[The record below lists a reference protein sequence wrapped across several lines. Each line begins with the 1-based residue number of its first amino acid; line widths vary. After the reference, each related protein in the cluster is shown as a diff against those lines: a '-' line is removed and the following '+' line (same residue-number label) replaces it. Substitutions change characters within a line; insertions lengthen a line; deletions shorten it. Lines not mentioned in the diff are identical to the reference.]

1 MTTFRDKLCS
11 AQEAH
16 RSWLCVGLDPD
27 LSKIGSID
35 GLSGT
40 GGVVTF
46 CRRIIEATHDLVC
59 AYKPNLA
66 FFMAHGSEGVR
77 ALEEMLRAVPD
88 NIPVV
93 LDAKLG
99 DIGNTQ
105 RMYGQAIFEAFGADA
120 VTISPYMGEDAVVP
134 LLEAYPGCGVYIVCR
149 SSNPD
154 GKRFQ
159 DHPGQ
164 SPYLYEQVAWA
175 AQGWAQAYPE
185 NSVGLVAGATQPDEL
200 STLRAVVPELPF
212 LIPGVGAQGGVLDAA
227 VCHGPT
233 ADGIGPLIS
242 ISRGV
247 LYASMGPD
255 YAQAAREAANRLR
268 DDINNLR
275 EGRA

>member
-11 AQEAH
+11 AQETH

-35 GLSGT
+35 GLTGT
-40 GGVVTF
+40 TGIVTF
-46 CRRIIEATHDLVC
+46 CRQIIEATQDLVC
-59 AYKPNLA
+59 AFKPNLG
-66 FFMAHGSEGVR
+66 FFLAHGSEGVW
-77 ALEEMLRAVPD
+77 ALEETVHAIPD
-88 NIPVV
+88 DIPIV

-105 RMYGQAIFEAFGADA
+105 RQYGQAIFEAFGADA
-120 VTISPYMGEDAVVP
+120 VTLSPYVGEDAVVP

-164 SPYLYEQVAWA
+164 SPYLYEQVAKA
-175 AQGWAQAYPE
+175 AQGWAQAHPK
-185 NSVGLVAGATQPDEL
+185 NSVGLVVGATQPDEL
-200 STLRAVVPELPF
+200 ASLRAAVPKLPF
-212 LIPGVGAQGGVLDAA
+212 LIPGVGAQGGMLDAA
-227 VCHGPT
+227 ANHGPT

-242 ISRGV
+242 VSRGV

-255 YAQAAREAANRLR
+255 YAQAARQVATRLR
-268 DDINNLR
+268 DDITRLR
-275 EGRA
+275 EAGT